1 MLYLMEIQD
10 NLDKTIKIK
19 KNQNIF
25 VSVRGKDVKKKTVNY
40 LSPTAS
46 SINKQSQKCVNRPSS
61 ASSKASNLSR
71 TIPSLKRKD
80 SKLSNINRSFSKTF
94 DSNVYY
100 DDLNHFGN
108 DDNIGYDIYN
118 HFS

>member
-10 NLDKTIKIK
+10 NLDKTMKIK

-25 VSVRGKDVKKKTVNY
+25 VSVRGKDVKKKSVNY

-46 SINKQSQKCVNRPSS
+46 SINK
-61 ASSKASNLSR
+61 ASNLSR
-71 TIPSLKRKD
+71 TTPSLKRKD

-108 DDNIGYDIYN
+108 DDNLGYDIYN